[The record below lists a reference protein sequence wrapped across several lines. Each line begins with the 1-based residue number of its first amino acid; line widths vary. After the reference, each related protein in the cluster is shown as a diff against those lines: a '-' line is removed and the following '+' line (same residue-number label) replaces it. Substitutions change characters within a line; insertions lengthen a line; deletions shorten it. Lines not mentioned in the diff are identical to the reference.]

1 MIAGVLLN
9 VGLNWILIYGN
20 LGAPA
25 MGLDGAGVATLLA
38 RVAVAAAIIV
48 YMLLAPALKDG
59 LPVNWLAIGLIA
71 EMRRLLAIGLP
82 TGGMHLAE
90 VSGFAFGSLMMG
102 WLGREPSPHINR
114 DPARPRRS

>member
-25 MGLDGAGVATLLA
+25 MGLDGARRRNAAYA

-48 YMLLAPALKDG
+48 YMLLAPCAEGQPACQLAG
-59 LPVNWLAIGLIA
+59 YRSRCRNAPVAGN
-71 EMRRLLAIGLP
+71 RP
-82 TGGMHLAE
+82 STGGMHLAE
-90 VSGFAFGSLMMG
+90 GEAAL
-102 WLGREPSPHINR
+102 PSDH
-114 DPARPRRS
+114 